1 MAAIGAP
8 TVFVAAAAAGPS
20 QALGLP
26 RLRVAKAARL
36 RCRCS
41 YSKDLVRKASSA
53 LALVVVKG
61 APLLAEASALMAAA
75 GPMLAPLLVLALVDE
90 RIMPTEGA
98 GMNNDLLGWILV
110 VASGLPLSYIVYS
123 ILDDDDD
130 DDQSNAGG
138 ITI

>member
-1 MAAIGAP
+1 MAAIGAT
-8 TVFVAAAAAGPS
+8 TVFVAAAGPS

-26 RLRVAKAARL
+26 RLRVAKATRL

-53 LALVVVKG
+53 LAALAVVKD
-61 APLLAEASALMAAA
+61 APLLVEASAMMAAT
-75 GPMLAPLLVLALVDE
+75 GPVLAPMLVLALVDE
-90 RIMPTEGA
+90 RIMPMEGA

-110 VASGLPLSYIVYS
+110 VALGLALSYTVYSS

-130 DDQSNAGG
+130 DDQSSVGG
-138 ITI
+138 IMI